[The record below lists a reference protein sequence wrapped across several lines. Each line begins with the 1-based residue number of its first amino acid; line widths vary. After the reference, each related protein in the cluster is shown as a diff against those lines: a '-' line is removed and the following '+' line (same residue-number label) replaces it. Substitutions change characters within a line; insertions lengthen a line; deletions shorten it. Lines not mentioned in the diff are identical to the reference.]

1 MPTNENTSAKASAGD
16 SVQVAY
22 KGTLDDGEV
31 FDASDRHGEPLTF
44 VIGEEAVLAGFEN
57 AVIGKAVG
65 EENTIT
71 LSPNEAYG
79 ERNSDLQQ
87 VVPRKEIPENV
98 VKGATF
104 IARLPDGQE
113 IPVHIADVSEE
124 TVTLDMNHPL
134 AGRTLHFWIKVVSIT
149 KKS

>member
-1 MPTNENTSAKASAGD
+1 MATNENTPAKASAGD
-16 SVQVAY
+16 TVQVAY

-149 KKS
+149 KKK